1 MQVEPNFYN
10 FDWNKIL
17 NKSII
22 KIIKSPEIVDIE
34 PKMSKSKFTK
44 IKVPDNNKQESNN
57 SNYLNS

>member
-1 MQVEPNFYN
+1 MQVEPNFCN

-57 SNYLNS
+57 SNYFNS